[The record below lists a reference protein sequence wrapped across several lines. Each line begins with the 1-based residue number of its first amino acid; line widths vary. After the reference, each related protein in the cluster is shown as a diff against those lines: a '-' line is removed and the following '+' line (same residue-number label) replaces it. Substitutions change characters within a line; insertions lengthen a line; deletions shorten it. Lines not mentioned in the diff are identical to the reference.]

1 MLSSA
6 ITPDTKK
13 KKIALPSVLSNIRNA
28 VGRAG
33 GTDESGRNEVEIRPL
48 MGNNKS
54 SEDLVGIVGTKKSY
68 VTDNSRSL
76 RDRSTVPSSS
86 SSSSGIPPPPL
97 SGASPLYG
105 AGQNSSS
112 SSSRQ
117 TLPPRNAVST
127 SSINSWSATL
137 QTYSERIGSQWRKQR
152 KNRRD
157 SNEKNRRRGV
167 TINTQPIIIVL
178 GLFFIG
184 FPILLMLFLLARKAV
199 FGDEGI
205 DNVAKHEVP
214 AHDEVVPPSNNIDV
228 NDWKE
233 LTSEDNPL
241 GLVLNNEKNEVG
253 TGIVSNEEADTNE
266 VVDVNGASIKKEP
279 VLVEDEVSIINEQNT
294 NEISDVTVEDETVD
308 NASNSLRGSREET
321 MNALVANQED
331 LPVVLNNKGD
341 NGNMVEK
348 NDEEAV
354 AVTAIS
360 PALDEKTTLE
370 SNKKK
375 EMVVEDLVVHE
386 QEVKADNTVDVTAAA
401 KDENNSDVGNVL
413 VENAGD

>member
-48 MGNNKS
+48 MGNKS
-54 SEDLVGIVGTKKSY
+54 SEDLVGILGTKKSY

-86 SSSSGIPPPPL
+86 SGIPPPPL

-105 AGQNSSS
+105 VGQNSSS

-117 TLPPRNAVST
+117 TLPPRNAAST

-157 SNEKNRRRGV
+157 SNEKSRRRGV

-214 AHDEVVPPSNNIDV
+214 AHDEVVPSNNIDV

-253 TGIVSNEEADTNE
+253 TGIVSNEVDTNE
-266 VVDVNGASIKKEP
+266 VVDVNGASIKKET
-279 VLVEDEVSIINEQNT
+279 VVVEDEVSIINEQNT
-294 NEISDVTVEDETVD
+294 NEISDVTVEVETVD
-308 NASNSLRGSREET
+308 NASKSLRGSREET
-321 MNALVANQED
+321 MNAPVADQQD
-331 LPVVLNNKGD
+331 LPVVLNNEGD
-341 NGNMVEK
+341 NGNTVEK
-348 NDEEAV
+348 NEEQEV
-354 AVTAIS
+354 AITAFS
-360 PALDEKTTLE
+360 PASDEKTTLE

-375 EMVVEDLVVHE
+375 EIVVEDVVIHE
-386 QEVKADNTVDVTAAA
+386 QEIKADNTVDVIAAA
-401 KDENNSDVGNVL
+401 KDENISDVGQVS

>member
-1 MLSSA
+1 MLSSD
-6 ITPDTKK
+6 ISPDTKK

-48 MGNNKS
+48 MGNKS
-54 SEDLVGIVGTKKSY
+54 SEDLVGIVSTKKSY

-86 SSSSGIPPPPL
+86 SGIPPPPL

-105 AGQNSSS
+105 VGQNSSS

-117 TLPPRNAVST
+117 TLPPRNAAST

-157 SNEKNRRRGV
+157 SNEKSRRRGV

-214 AHDEVVPPSNNIDV
+214 AHDEVVPSNNIDV

-241 GLVLNNEKNEVG
+241 GLVLNKETNEVG
-253 TGIVSNEEADTNE
+253 TGIVSNAADTNE
-266 VVDVNGASIKKEP
+266 VVDVNGASIKKEA
-279 VLVEDEVSIINEQNT
+279 VVVEDEVVIINEQNT
-294 NEISDVTVEDETVD
+294 NEISDVTVEDETID
-308 NASNSLRGSREET
+308 NASKSLRGSREET
-321 MNALVANQED
+321 MNAPVADQQD
-331 LPVVLNNKGD
+331 LPVVLNNEGD
-341 NGNMVEK
+341 NGNTVEK
-348 NDEEAV
+348 NEEQEV
-354 AVTAIS
+354 AITANS
-360 PALDEKTTLE
+360 PASDEKTTLE

-375 EMVVEDLVVHE
+375 EIIVEDLVVHE
-386 QEVKADNTVDVTAAA
+386 QEVKADNTVDAVAAV
-401 KDENNSDVGNVL
+401 KDENNSDVGNVS

>member
-48 MGNNKS
+48 MGNKS
-54 SEDLVGIVGTKKSY
+54 SEDLVGIMGTKKSY

-86 SSSSGIPPPPL
+86 GIPPPPL

-105 AGQNSSS
+105 VGQNSSS

-117 TLPPRNAVST
+117 TLPPRNAAST

-157 SNEKNRRRGV
+157 SNEKSRRRGV

-214 AHDEVVPPSNNIDV
+214 AHDEVVPSNNIDV

-253 TGIVSNEEADTNE
+253 TGIVSNAVNTNE
-266 VVDVNGASIKKEP
+266 AVDANGASIKKEAD
-279 VLVEDEVSIINEQNT
+279 VVEDEVSIINEQNT
-294 NEISDVTVEDETVD
+294 NEISDVTVEVETVD
-308 NASNSLRGSREET
+308 NASKSLRGSREET
-321 MNALVANQED
+321 MNAPVADQQD
-331 LPVVLNNKGD
+331 LPVVLNNEGD
-341 NGNMVEK
+341 NSNTVEK
-348 NDEEAV
+348 NEEQEA
-354 AVTAIS
+354 AITAFS
-360 PALDEKTTLE
+360 PASDEKTTLE

-375 EMVVEDLVVHE
+375 EIVVEDLVVHE
-386 QEVKADNTVDVTAAA
+386 QEVKADNTVDVVAVAE
-401 KDENNSDVGNVL
+401 DENISDVGNVS

>member
-48 MGNNKS
+48 MGNKS
-54 SEDLVGIVGTKKSY
+54 SEDLVGIVSTKKSY

-86 SSSSGIPPPPL
+86 SSGIPPPPL

-105 AGQNSSS
+105 VGQNSSSS

-117 TLPPRNAVST
+117 TLPPRNAAST

-157 SNEKNRRRGV
+157 SNEKSRRRGV

-214 AHDEVVPPSNNIDV
+214 AHDEVVPSNNIDV

-253 TGIVSNEEADTNE
+253 TGIVSNEADTNE
-266 VVDVNGASIKKEP
+266 VVDDVNGESIKKEA
-279 VLVEDEVSIINEQNT
+279 VVVEDEVSIINEQNT
-294 NEISDVTVEDETVD
+294 NVISNVAVEDETVD
-308 NASNSLRGSREET
+308 NASKSLRGSREET
-321 MNALVANQED
+321 MNVPVADQQD
-331 LPVVLNNKGD
+331 LPVVLNNEGN
-341 NGNMVEK
+341 NGNTVEK
-348 NDEEAV
+348 NEEQEV
-354 AVTAIS
+354 AITAFS
-360 PALDEKTTLE
+360 PASDEKTTLE

-375 EMVVEDLVVHE
+375 EIVVEDLVVHE
-386 QEVKADNTVDVTAAA
+386 QEVKAENTVDVVAAA
-401 KDENNSDVGNVL
+401 KGENIGDVGNVS
-413 VENAGD
+413 VENANAGD

>member
-1 MLSSA
+1 MLSSD
-6 ITPDTKK
+6 ISPDTKK

-33 GTDESGRNEVEIRPL
+33 GTDESGRSEVEIRPL
-48 MGNNKS
+48 MGNKS

-68 VTDNSRSL
+68 ATDNSRSL
-76 RDRSTVPSSS
+76 RDRSTVPS

-105 AGQNSSS
+105 VGQNSSS

-117 TLPPRNAVST
+117 TLPPRNAAST

-157 SNEKNRRRGV
+157 SNEKSRRRGV

-214 AHDEVVPPSNNIDV
+214 AHDEVVPSNNIDV

-241 GLVLNNEKNEVG
+241 GLVLNKETNEVG
-253 TGIVSNEEADTNE
+253 TGIVSNAADTNE
-266 VVDVNGASIKKEP
+266 VVDVNGASIKKEA
-279 VLVEDEVSIINEQNT
+279 VVVEDEVVIINEQNT

-308 NASNSLRGSREET
+308 NASKSLRGSREET
-321 MNALVANQED
+321 MNVPVANQQNS
-331 LPVVLNNKGD
+331 PVVLNNKGD
-341 NGNMVEK
+341 NSIKVEK
-348 NDEEAV
+348 NEEQEV
-354 AVTAIS
+354 AITANS
-360 PALDEKTTLE
+360 PASDEKTTLE

-375 EMVVEDLVVHE
+375 EIIVEDLVVHE
-386 QEVKADNTVDVTAAA
+386 QEVKADNTVDAVAAV
-401 KDENNSDVGNVL
+401 KDENNSDVGNVS

>member
-1 MLSSA
+1 MILCGTIMLSSA
-6 ITPDTKK
+6 TITPDTKK

-33 GTDESGRNEVEIRPL
+33 GTDESGRSEVEIRPL

-54 SEDLVGIVGTKKSY
+54 NSEDLVGIVGTKKSY

-86 SSSSGIPPPPL
+86 SSSGIPPPPL

-105 AGQNSSS
+105 VGQNSSS
-112 SSSRQ
+112 SSSSRK
-117 TLPPRNAVST
+117 TLPPRNAAST

-157 SNEKNRRRGV
+157 SNEKSRRRGV

-214 AHDEVVPPSNNIDV
+214 AHDEVQPSNNIDV
-228 NDWKE
+228 NEWKE

-253 TGIVSNEEADTNE
+253 ITGIVSNEADTNA
-266 VVDVNGASIKKEP
+266 VVDVNGESIKKEA
-279 VLVEDEVSIINEQNT
+279 VVVEDEVSIINEQNT
-294 NEISDVTVEDETVD
+294 NEISNVAVEDETVD
-308 NASNSLRGSREET
+308 NVSKSLRG
-321 MNALVANQED
+321 
-331 LPVVLNNKGD
+331 
-341 NGNMVEK
+341 
-348 NDEEAV
+348 
-354 AVTAIS
+354 
-360 PALDEKTTLE
+360 
-370 SNKKK
+370 
-375 EMVVEDLVVHE
+375 
-386 QEVKADNTVDVTAAA
+386 
-401 KDENNSDVGNVL
+401 
-413 VENAGD
+413 

>member
-1 MLSSA
+1 MLSSD
-6 ITPDTKK
+6 ISPDTKK

-33 GTDESGRNEVEIRPL
+33 GTDESGRSEVEIRPL
-48 MGNNKS
+48 IGNKS

-68 VTDNSRSL
+68 ATDNSRSL
-76 RDRSTVPSSS
+76 RDRSTVPS

-105 AGQNSSS
+105 VGQNSSS

-117 TLPPRNAVST
+117 TLPPRNATST

-137 QTYSERIGSQWRKQR
+137 QTYSERIGSPWRKQR

-157 SNEKNRRRGV
+157 SNEKSRRRGV

-214 AHDEVVPPSNNIDV
+214 AHDEVVQSNNIDV

-241 GLVLNNEKNEVG
+241 GLVLNKETNEVG
-253 TGIVSNEEADTNE
+253 TGIVSNAADTNE
-266 VVDVNGASIKKEP
+266 VVDVNGASIKKEA
-279 VLVEDEVSIINEQNT
+279 VVVEDEVVIINEQNT
-294 NEISDVTVEDETVD
+294 NEISDVTVEDETKD
-308 NASNSLRGSREET
+308 NASKSLRGSREET
-321 MNALVANQED
+321 MNAPVADQQD
-331 LPVVLNNKGD
+331 LPVVLNNEGD
-341 NGNMVEK
+341 NGNTVEK
-348 NDEEAV
+348 NEEQEV
-354 AVTAIS
+354 AITALS
-360 PALDEKTTLE
+360 PATDEKTTLE

-375 EMVVEDLVVHE
+375 EMAVDDLAVHE
-386 QEVKADNTVDVTAAA
+386 QEVMADNTVEVVAAA
-401 KDENNSDVGNVL
+401 KNEHISDVGNVS
-413 VENAGD
+413 VENTED

>member
-48 MGNNKS
+48 MGNKS
-54 SEDLVGIVGTKKSY
+54 SEDLVGIVGAKKSY

-86 SSSSGIPPPPL
+86 SSGIPPPPL

-105 AGQNSSS
+105 VGQS

-117 TLPPRNAVST
+117 TLPPRNAAST

-157 SNEKNRRRGV
+157 SNEKSRRRGV

-214 AHDEVVPPSNNIDV
+214 AHDEVVPSNNIDV
-228 NDWKE
+228 NDWNE

-253 TGIVSNEEADTNE
+253 TGIVSNEVDTNE
-266 VVDVNGASIKKEP
+266 VVDVNGASIKKET
-279 VLVEDEVSIINEQNT
+279 VVVEDEVSIINEQNT
-294 NEISDVTVEDETVD
+294 NEISDVTVEVETVD
-308 NASNSLRGSREET
+308 NASKSLRGSREET
-321 MNALVANQED
+321 MNAPVANQQD
-331 LPVVLNNKGD
+331 LPVVLNNEGD
-341 NGNMVEK
+341 NSNTVEK
-348 NDEEAV
+348 NEEQEV
-354 AVTAIS
+354 AITAFS
-360 PALDEKTTLE
+360 PASDEKTTLE

-375 EMVVEDLVVHE
+375 EIVVEDLVVHE
-386 QEVKADNTVDVTAAA
+386 QEVKADNTVDVVAVAE
-401 KDENNSDVGNVL
+401 DENISDVGQVS